1 MNKNTENINQLNQT
15 TEEVNQLKKENHLIK
30 NELFR
35 QIIYILLFFII
46 LTFILYIFLRN
57 EKPGWTTVKNTYML
71 YFLAL
76 LPVIILSLTYNFFH
90 YYIEDNITEHLE
102 KLIENFYLLKKI
114 IKVDKTDENYNNFM
128 VVQSILLTT
137 LVLASSQIFSI
148 LSRIILEKGII
159 NVRKEDEL
167 TKNNLIFNFF
177 GILIGGFIYMIIYF
191 LFLSKKRPI
200 DTSKINKNSES

>member
-1 MNKNTENINQLNQT
+1 MNKNTENINHLNKT

-30 NELFR
+30 NELVR

-46 LTFILYIFLRN
+46 LTFTLYIFLRN

-200 DTSKINKNSES
+200 DTSKINKNNES

>member
-200 DTSKINKNSES
+200 DTSKINKNNES